1 MVFNRILV
9 SGLAC
14 FWLGLAHAAPVIEID
29 VDPTTPGTQSTTTV
43 TTGDVFSVDV
53 LISSVEE
60 TDPLNGFQLTAL
72 FDAIVVNALDV
83 TDGGFLPSPL
93 VTLFDIDNAAGTVEF
108 AEASLGVVSAFGAGV
123 LAQID
128 FQATSTG
135 ATSLDLSD
143 VLLSGPFGVAIDIA
157 AISGATV
164 NVTADGIVAEP
175 SVSAL
180 LGFGALGLMIS
191 INSGKTNRR
200 RKGLPKKV
208 IPHKQVGPCLHIG
221 AASSRVKVFC
231 KRGNASSTRE
241 SQL

>member
-1 MVFNRILV
+1 MVIKLLLV

-14 FWLGLAHAAPVIEID
+14 FWFGQAHAAPVMEID
-29 VDPTTPGTQSTTTV
+29 VDPTTPGTQSATTV

-83 TDGGFLPSPL
+83 TDGGYLPSPL
-93 VTLFDIDNAAGTVEF
+93 VTLFDIDNTAGTVEF
-108 AEASLGVVSAFGAGV
+108 AEASLGAVSAFGDGV

-128 FQATSTG
+128 FQATATG
-135 ATSLDLSD
+135 ATSLNLSD

-164 NVTADGIVAEP
+164 NVTADGSVTEP
-175 SVSAL
+175 SVAAL
-180 LGFGALGLMIS
+180 LGLGALGLMLNVNKS
-191 INSGKTNRR
+191 KTNKR
-200 RKGLPKKV
+200 RKASLKK
-208 IPHKQVGPCLHIG
+208 
-221 AASSRVKVFC
+221 
-231 KRGNASSTRE
+231 
-241 SQL
+241 

>member
-9 SGLAC
+9 SGIAC
-14 FWLGLAHAAPVIEID
+14 FWLGLVHAAPVIELD

-72 FDAIVVNALDV
+72 FDAIVVNALNV
-83 TDGGFLPSPL
+83 IDGGFLPSPL
-93 VTLFDIDNAAGTVEF
+93 VTLVDIDNAVGTVEF
-108 AEASLGVVSAFGAGV
+108 AAASLGVVSAFGDGV

-128 FQATSTG
+128 FLATGTG
-135 ATSLDLSD
+135 ASSLALSD

-164 NVTADGIVAEP
+164 NVTADGSVPEP
-175 SVSAL
+175 PVTAL
-180 LGFGALGLMIS
+180 LGLGALGLVIS
-191 INSGKTNRR
+191 INSSGQTNRR
-200 RKGLPKKV
+200 RKALLRK
-208 IPHKQVGPCLHIG
+208 
-221 AASSRVKVFC
+221 
-231 KRGNASSTRE
+231 
-241 SQL
+241 